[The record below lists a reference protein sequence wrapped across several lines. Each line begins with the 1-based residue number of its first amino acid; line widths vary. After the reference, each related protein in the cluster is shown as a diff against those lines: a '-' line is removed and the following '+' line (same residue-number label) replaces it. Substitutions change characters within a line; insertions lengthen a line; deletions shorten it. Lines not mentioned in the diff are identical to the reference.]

1 MLNLFRR
8 KPRPPEPVVEPFSL
22 DAPLLHLSPSDAW
35 RIRDACEGVQIFGGT
50 GSGKTSGSGRALAK
64 TYLAAGFG
72 GLVLT
77 AKPDER
83 RLWEE
88 YARETGR
95 LEHLRMISPA
105 QPWRFNFMD
114 YEVQRPGAGAGL
126 TENIVGLFSHVL
138 ELAERKRGGGSNE
151 EYWQRTLKQLLRNTI
166 DLVILATG
174 QLSLSDIYQV
184 IISAPQDLEQVEAGG
199 WQASS
204 KCFRYISEVYARKEE
219 LSESRSHDFE
229 LTAHFW
235 LQEFPG
241 LAEKTRSIIVST
253 FTSMADSFLRGPI
266 RDMFCTSTNITP
278 DLSMH
283 GAIIVLDLPVKE
295 FSEVGQFAQALFKY
309 IWQKTMERRD
319 IGENPRPVFLWADE
333 SQFFVNSYDALFQST
348 ARSSRTCTVY
358 LTQNLPSYLSAM
370 GSGDRGKAEADAL
383 LGNLQTKIFHANGDT
398 TTNQYAADVI
408 AQTWQMR
415 ASFSAGH
422 GEQARG
428 PGKQQNQGSGKNTS
442 AGASEQLAYQVLP
455 GEFTTLRKGG
465 PDNNLTVDAVIF
477 QGGRVWNATGK
488 NYLMTA
494 FNQLF

>member
-1 MLNLFRR
+1 MLNLFRGR
-8 KPRPPEPVVEPFSL
+8 QAAPDDPFSL
-22 DAPLLHLSPSDAW
+22 DAPLLHFSPHDPW

-64 TYLAAGFG
+64 TFLAAGFG

-83 RLWEE
+83 RLWEG
-88 YARETGR
+88 YCHETDR
-95 LEHLRMISPA
+95 LDHLRVISPS

-151 EYWQRTLKQLLRNTI
+151 EYWQRTLKQLLRNTV
-166 DLVILATG
+166 DLVIMATN
-174 QLSLSDIYQV
+174 QLSLSDIYAV
-184 IISAPQDLEQVEAGG
+184 IISAPHDLEQVEAEN

-204 KCFRYISEVYARKEE
+204 KCFRYISEVYARKDE
-219 LSESRSHDFE
+219 LSESRAQDFDI
-229 LTAHFW
+229 TAHYW
-235 LQEFPG
+235 LQEYPG

-253 FTSMADSFLRGPI
+253 FTSMADSFLRGTI
-266 RDMFCTSTNITP
+266 RDLFCTTTNITP
-278 DLSMH
+278 ELSMR

-295 FSEVGQFAQALFKY
+295 FSEVGQFTQALFKY

-319 IGENPRPVFLWADE
+319 ASENPRPVFLWADE
-333 SQFFVNSYDALFQST
+333 SQFFVNSYDPLFQST

-358 LTQNLPSYLSAM
+358 LTQNLPNYLSAM

-398 TTNQYAADVI
+398 ATNQYAADLI

-415 ASFSAGH
+415 SSFNAGH
-422 GEQARG
+422 GEQAQQAGQPR
-428 PGKQQNQGSGKNTS
+428 PGSSQNMS
-442 AGASEQLAYQVLP
+442 AGGSEQLAYQVLP
-455 GEFTTLRKGG
+455 GQFTTLRKGG
-465 PDNNLTVDAVIF
+465 PENALTVDAVIF
-477 QGGRVWNATGK
+477 QGGRTWNATGK

-494 FNQLF
+494 FDQSF